1 MKNIKCP
8 LINIQNLNEENYRT
22 KERVGF
28 MKIHAMFPDRW
39 SK

>member
-1 MKNIKCP
+1 MKCP

-28 MKIHAMFPDRW
+28 MRKIHAMFPDRW